1 MCHVAQATSE
11 YLCGQLL
18 AVTIDLAD
26 SIVTVCRLVGHGAR
40 LDYIIA
46 AGVALLLSDLGTLL
60 EQEFDLLLKT
70 VGVSPDLSQLLAL
83 EILQQFE
90 GSNTVVIGAVVLTL
104 ETNLHDTAV
113 SGAAAE
119 HEGPVQKFLEGLDA
133 GRRQI
138 YLQRHV
144 LTTAKQVEQQ
154 QDSDEDEDHRTEI
167 VGLAPLVVQHLPG
180 FLKENRNHH
189 LY

>member
-1 MCHVAQATSE
+1 MCHVAQATSR

-83 EILQQFE
+83 EILQRGLSAPPCAPQ
-90 GSNTVVIGAVVLTL
+90 
-104 ETNLHDTAV
+104 NLFHFQRADK
-113 SGAAAE
+113 
-119 HEGPVQKFLEGLDA
+119 HLRFRQK
-133 GRRQI
+133 
-138 YLQRHV
+138 
-144 LTTAKQVEQQ
+144 
-154 QDSDEDEDHRTEI
+154 S
-167 VGLAPLVVQHLPG
+167 
-180 FLKENRNHH
+180 
-189 LY
+189 

>member
-1 MCHVAQATSE
+1 MCSTEGIPLFMCHVAQVTSR

-46 AGVALLLSDLGTLL
+46 AGVALLLSDFGTLL

-70 VGVSPDLSQLLAL
+70 VGVSPDLSQFLAL

-90 GSNTVVIGAVVLTL
+90 GSNTVVIGAVFSRLRPICTMLPQVARQRNIKARFKKSL
-104 ETNLHDTAV
+104 
-113 SGAAAE
+113 
-119 HEGPVQKFLEGLDA
+119 KGLMLVG
-133 GRRQI
+133 GRFICRGM
-138 YLQRHV
+138 Y
-144 LTTAKQVEQQ
+144 
-154 QDSDEDEDHRTEI
+154 S
-167 VGLAPLVVQHLPG
+167 PL
-180 FLKENRNHH
+180 RSR
-189 LY
+189 

>member
-104 ETNLHDTAV
+104 ETNLHLSLIHIYDLREFSFCILLV
-113 SGAAAE
+113 YSCCI
-119 HEGPVQKFLEGLDA
+119 FLTQCGHWSF
-133 GRRQI
+133 Q
-138 YLQRHV
+138 
-144 LTTAKQVEQQ
+144 
-154 QDSDEDEDHRTEI
+154 S
-167 VGLAPLVVQHLPG
+167 
-180 FLKENRNHH
+180 
-189 LY
+189 

>member
-113 SGAAAE
+113 SGAAPSGAE
-119 HEGPVQKFLEGLDA
+119 PKRFITQAAQAPPGVPMPTLPSTEEQSGVVSSSYSLPA
-133 GRRQI
+133 GQ
-138 YLQRHV
+138 
-144 LTTAKQVEQQ
+144 
-154 QDSDEDEDHRTEI
+154 
-167 VGLAPLVVQHLPG
+167 
-180 FLKENRNHH
+180 
-189 LY
+189 

>member
-1 MCHVAQATSE
+1 M
-11 YLCGQLL
+11 
-18 AVTIDLAD
+18 
-26 SIVTVCRLVGHGAR
+26 TVCRLVGHGAR

-60 EQEFDLLLKT
+60 EQKFDLLLKA

-144 LTTAKQVEQQ
+144 LTTAKQVEHTHIFTGFSFAAIRCRTKAVHHAGSTGASGSA
-154 QDSDEDEDHRTEI
+154 DANLAIHRRTKRRGI
-167 VGLAPLVVQHLPG
+167 VVIFAASRPVGAGGVVM
-180 FLKENRNHH
+180 
-189 LY
+189 

>member
-90 GSNTVVIGAVVLTL
+90 GTVMVTVCGVEGVCHLTQTTWL
-104 ETNLHDTAV
+104 
-113 SGAAAE
+113 S
-119 HEGPVQKFLEGLDA
+119 PA
-133 GRRQI
+133 GI
-138 YLQRHV
+138 TIS
-144 LTTAKQVEQQ
+144 LT
-154 QDSDEDEDHRTEI
+154 R
-167 VGLAPLVVQHLPG
+167 
-180 FLKENRNHH
+180 
-189 LY
+189 

>member
-1 MCHVAQATSE
+1 MCHVAQVTSR

-70 VGVSPDLSQLLAL
+70 VDKTI
-83 EILQQFE
+83 EKWD
-90 GSNTVVIGAVVLTL
+90 N
-104 ETNLHDTAV
+104 
-113 SGAAAE
+113 
-119 HEGPVQKFLEGLDA
+119 
-133 GRRQI
+133 RRQ
-138 YLQRHV
+138 R
-144 LTTAKQVEQQ
+144 E
-154 QDSDEDEDHRTEI
+154 SGE
-167 VGLAPLVVQHLPG
+167 
-180 FLKENRNHH
+180 LK
-189 LY
+189 

>member
-1 MCHVAQATSE
+1 MCHVAQVTSR

-26 SIVTVCRLVGHGAR
+26 SIVTICRLVGHGAR

-46 AGVALLLSDLGTLL
+46 AGVALLLSDFGTLL

-104 ETNLHDTAV
+104 EKARFRNSL
-113 SGAAAE
+113 
-119 HEGPVQKFLEGLDA
+119 KGLMLVG
-133 GRRQI
+133 GRFTCRGM
-138 YLQRHV
+138 Y
-144 LTTAKQVEQQ
+144 
-154 QDSDEDEDHRTEI
+154 S
-167 VGLAPLVVQHLPG
+167 PL
-180 FLKENRNHH
+180 RSR
-189 LY
+189 

>member
-1 MCHVAQATSE
+1 MCHVAQATSR

-46 AGVALLLSDLGTLL
+46 AGVALLLSDFGTLL

-70 VGVSPDLSQLLAL
+70 VGVSPDLSQFLAL

-104 ETNLHDTAV
+104 ETNLPA
-113 SGAAAE
+113 
-119 HEGPVQKFLEGLDA
+119 
-133 GRRQI
+133 R
-138 YLQRHV
+138 YC
-144 LTTAKQVEQQ
+144 
-154 QDSDEDEDHRTEI
+154 
-167 VGLAPLVVQHLPG
+167 
-180 FLKENRNHH
+180 
-189 LY
+189 

>member
-104 ETNLHDTAV
+104 ETNLHDTAA

-144 LTTAKQVEQQ
+144 LTTAKHQITSLLEL
-154 QDSDEDEDHRTEI
+154 R
-167 VGLAPLVVQHLPG
+167 
-180 FLKENRNHH
+180 
-189 LY
+189 